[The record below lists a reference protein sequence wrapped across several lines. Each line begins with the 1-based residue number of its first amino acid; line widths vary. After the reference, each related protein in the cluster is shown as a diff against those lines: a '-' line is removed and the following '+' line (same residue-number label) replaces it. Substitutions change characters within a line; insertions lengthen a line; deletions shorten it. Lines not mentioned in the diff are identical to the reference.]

1 MEKWRSSRITT
12 IKNWLSPDL
21 IDYLYKTFLFYTPHE
36 FKEVSREANYQEHST
51 KNRFYSYDF
60 ESRQKPTANF
70 NALIDYL
77 KFKINNTFFNG
88 TFPEYERINLNIQF
102 PTMEGDWHTDFAEET
117 QGVGTTFLLLLS
129 PKDPAGGGA
138 FFYKEKDDI
147 KEIEYEQNQLI
158 IFGAKIL
165 HRASLFKQQPRVTLA
180 FKINGNISISNSK
193 RT

>member
-1 MEKWRSSRITT
+1 MEIWRSSRRTT
-12 IKNWLSPDL
+12 IINWLSPDL
-21 IDYLYKTFLFYTPHE
+21 IEYLYKTYLFYTPHE

-77 KFKINNTFFNG
+77 KFKINNSFFNG

-117 QGVGTTFLLLLS
+117 QGVGATFL
-129 PKDPAGGGA
+129 
-138 FFYKEKDDI
+138 
-147 KEIEYEQNQLI
+147 
-158 IFGAKIL
+158 
-165 HRASLFKQQPRVTLA
+165 
-180 FKINGNISISNSK
+180 
-193 RT
+193 